1 MRAVIRW
8 LRLLLLALLIP
19 AYGLAAAGW
28 GAAAGA
34 PAAETATALAAQA
47 AEATPPT
54 PPTPAEPAEDGAEA
68 RLLLAELA
76 DTSDDMPDHCASSAA
91 GLALNAAAHSPPRA
105 GSHAA
110 PEALLRRLLR
120 PPMAQA

>member
-34 PAAETATALAAQA
+34 PAAEAATALAAQA
-47 AEATPPT
+47 AEA
-54 PPTPAEPAEDGAEA
+54 TPAEPAEDGAEA

>member
-47 AEATPPT
+47 AEVTPA
-54 PPTPAEPAEDGAEA
+54 TPAEPAEDGAEA

>member
-34 PAAETATALAAQA
+34 PAAETATALADQA
-47 AEATPPT
+47 AEA
-54 PPTPAEPAEDGAEA
+54 TPAEPAEDGAEA

-91 GLALNAAAHSPPRA
+91 GLVLNAAAHSPPRA

>member
-1 MRAVIRW
+1 MWPVIRW

-28 GAAAGA
+28 GTATGA
-34 PAAETATALAAQA
+34 PAAEVGAAPGEQA
-47 AEATPPT
+47 AHTL
-54 PPTPAEPAEDGAEA
+54 PAEPAEPEQAGAEA

-91 GLALNAAAHSPPRA
+91 GLALNAGAHSPPRA
-105 GSHAA
+105 VSHAA
-110 PEALLRRLLR
+110 PEAPPQRLLR
-120 PPMAQA
+120 PPMRKA

>member
-34 PAAETATALAAQA
+34 PAAETATALVAQA
-47 AEATPPT
+47 AEA
-54 PPTPAEPAEDGAEA
+54 TPAEPAEDGAEA

>member
-34 PAAETATALAAQA
+34 PSAETATALAAQA
-47 AEATPPT
+47 AEATS
-54 PPTPAEPAEDGAEA
+54 PTPAEPAEDGAEA

>member
-1 MRAVIRW
+1 MIRW

-47 AEATPPT
+47 AEVTPA
-54 PPTPAEPAEDGAEA
+54 TPAEPAEDGAEA

-110 PEALLRRLLR
+110 PEVLLRRLLR

>member
-34 PAAETATALAAQA
+34 PAAEAATALAAQA
-47 AEATPPT
+47 AEAT

>member
-47 AEATPPT
+47 AEATS
-54 PPTPAEPAEDGAEA
+54 PTPAEPAEDGAEA

-105 GSHAA
+105 GSHAG

>member
-47 AEATPPT
+47 AEATSA
-54 PPTPAEPAEDGAEA
+54 TPAEPAEDGAEA

>member
-1 MRAVIRW
+1 MAPVIRW

-28 GAAAGA
+28 GPGTAA
-34 PAAETATALAAQA
+34 PASEAATSLGSG
-47 AEATPPT
+47 TPACEPA
-54 PPTPAEPAEDGAEA
+54 PAEPADVDA

-105 GSHAA
+105 ISRAA
-110 PEALLRRLLR
+110 PEAPPRRLLR
-120 PPMAQA
+120 PPMPQA

>member
-34 PAAETATALAAQA
+34 PAAETATALAAQT
-47 AEATPPT
+47 AEATS
-54 PPTPAEPAEDGAEA
+54 PTPAEPAEDGAEA

>member
-47 AEATPPT
+47 AEATP
-54 PPTPAEPAEDGAEA
+54 AEPAEAGAEA

-76 DTSDDMPDHCASSAA
+76 DVSDDMPDHCASSAA

-105 GSHAA
+105 VSHAA
-110 PEALLRRLLR
+110 PEAPPRRLLR
-120 PPMAQA
+120 PPMALA